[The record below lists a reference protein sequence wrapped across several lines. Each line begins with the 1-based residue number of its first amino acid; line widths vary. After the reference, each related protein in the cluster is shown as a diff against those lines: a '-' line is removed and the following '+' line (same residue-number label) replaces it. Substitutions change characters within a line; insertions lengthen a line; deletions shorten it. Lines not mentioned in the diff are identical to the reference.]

1 MHLDTFKTLDI
12 LSEKMFG
19 ANKSRLLKRMNL
31 FGGFGGL
38 RGEGWGE
45 LVN

>member
-19 ANKSRLLKRMNL
+19 ANESRLLKRMAL
-31 FGGFGGL
+31 FGGL
-38 RGEGWGE
+38 RGEGGGE